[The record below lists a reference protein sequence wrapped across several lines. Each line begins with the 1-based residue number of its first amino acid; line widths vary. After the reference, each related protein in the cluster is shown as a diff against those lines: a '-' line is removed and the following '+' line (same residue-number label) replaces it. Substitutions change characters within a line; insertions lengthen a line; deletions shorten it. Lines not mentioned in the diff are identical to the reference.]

1 MSMIF
6 SNKRWERVEKEF
18 PFGKVEGIV
27 MGEEGRGRKEVF
39 IPSKYFVLQGENL
52 GLGVGQTK
60 TGKPRINLDETS
72 GTYLMI
78 GTYRGYTR
86 RGDGF
91 IDFTRPE
98 ALEFLT
104 VAYGADGGA
113 GRIGRWYDY
122 LIKINDFTKDT
133 MIRLHY
139 SGGGESSIILV
150 TVNQIH
156 IFDNIKSLQIWLDSG
171 NTTTADLSS
180 IDWVN
185 KKFDYTKLITYKEA

>member
-18 PFGKVEGIV
+18 SFGKVEGIV

-39 IPSKYFVLQGENL
+39 VPSKYYILQGENL

-72 GTYLMI
+72 GTYIMI

-113 GRIGRWYDY
+113 GMIGRWYDY

-180 IDWVN
+180 IDWKN
-185 KKFDYTKLITYKEA
+185 RKFDYTKLITYKEA

>member
-18 PFGKVEGIV
+18 SFGKVEGIV

-39 IPSKYFVLQGENL
+39 VPSKYYILQGENL

-113 GRIGRWYDY
+113 GMIGRWYDY

>member
-39 IPSKYFVLQGENL
+39 VPSKYYILQGENL

>member
-18 PFGKVEGIV
+18 SFGKVEGIV

>member
-1 MSMIF
+1 MIF

-18 PFGKVEGIV
+18 SFGKVEGIV

-39 IPSKYFVLQGENL
+39 VPSKYYILQGENL

-113 GRIGRWYDY
+113 GMIGRWYDY

>member
-1 MSMIF
+1 MIF

-39 IPSKYFVLQGENL
+39 VPSKYYILQGENL

-133 MIRLHY
+133 MIRVHY

-156 IFDNIKSLQIWLDSG
+156 MFDNIKSLQIWLDSG

>member
-1 MSMIF
+1 
-6 SNKRWERVEKEF
+6 
-18 PFGKVEGIV
+18 

-39 IPSKYFVLQGENL
+39 VPSKYYILQGENL
-52 GLGVGQTK
+52 GLGVEKTQT
-60 TGKPRINLDETS
+60 GRNRITLDETS

-180 IDWVN
+180 IDWKN
-185 KKFDYTKLITYKEA
+185 RKFDYNKLTTYKEV

>member
-1 MSMIF
+1 MSIIF
-6 SNKRWERVEKEF
+6 SNKRWGRIEKNF
-18 PFGKVEGIV
+18 SFGKIEGIV

-39 IPSKYFVLQGENL
+39 VPSKYYILQGENL

-180 IDWVN
+180 IDWKN
-185 KKFDYTKLITYKEA
+185 RKFDYNKLTTYKEV

>member
-18 PFGKVEGIV
+18 SFGKVEGIV

-86 RGDGF
+86 RGDGY
-91 IDFTRPE
+91 IDFTRPD
-98 ALEFLT
+98 ALEFLA

-122 LIKINDFTKDT
+122 LIKVTDFTKDT
-133 MIRLHY
+133 MIRVHY

-156 IFDNIKSLQIWLDSG
+156 IFDNIQSFQIWLDSG

-180 IDWVN
+180 IDWKN
-185 KKFDYTKLITYKEA
+185 RKFDYNKLTTYKGE

>member
-1 MSMIF
+1 MF
-6 SNKRWERVEKEF
+6 V
-18 PFGKVEGIV
+18 
-27 MGEEGRGRKEVF
+27 
-39 IPSKYFVLQGENL
+39 PSKYYILQGENL

-86 RGDGF
+86 RGDGY

-113 GRIGRWYDY
+113 GRIGKWHDY
-122 LIKINDFTKDT
+122 LLKVKDFTKDT
-133 MIRLHY
+133 LIRVHY
-139 SGGGESSIILV
+139 SGGGESGIILV
-150 TVNQIH
+150 TANQIH
-156 IFDNIKSLQIWLDSG
+156 MFDNIQSFQMWLDSG
-171 NTTTADLSS
+171 NNTTADLSS
-180 IDWVN
+180 IDWKN
-185 KKFDYTKLITYKEA
+185 RKFDYNKLTTYKEV

>member
-1 MSMIF
+1 MSTIL

-18 PFGKVEGIV
+18 SFGKVEGIV

-39 IPSKYFVLQGENL
+39 LPSKYFILQGENL

-150 TVNQIH
+150 TANQIH
-156 IFDNIKSLQIWLDSG
+156 MFDNIKSLQIWLDSG
-171 NTTTADLSS
+171 NDTTADLSS

>member
-1 MSMIF
+1 MSIIF

-18 PFGKVEGIV
+18 SFGKIEGIIL
-27 MGEEGRGRKEVF
+27 GEEGRGRKEVF
-39 IPSKYFVLQGENL
+39 VPSKYYILQGENL

-86 RGDGF
+86 RGDGY

-113 GRIGRWYDY
+113 GMIGRWHDY
-122 LIKINDFTKDT
+122 LIKIKDFTRDI
-133 MIRLHY
+133 MIRVHY
-139 SGGGESSIILV
+139 SGRGESGIILV
-150 TVNQIH
+150 TANQIYM
-156 IFDNIKSLQIWLDSG
+156 FENIKEFRTWLDKG
-171 NTTTADLSS
+171 NKTTADLSS

-185 KKFDYTKLITYKEA
+185 KKFDYNKLTTYKEV

>member
-1 MSMIF
+1 MSTIL

-18 PFGKVEGIV
+18 SFGKVEGIV

-39 IPSKYFVLQGENL
+39 VPSKYYILQGENL

-113 GRIGRWYDY
+113 GMIGRWYDY

-150 TVNQIH
+150 TANQIH
-156 IFDNIKSLQIWLDSG
+156 MFDNIKSLQIWLDSG
-171 NTTTADLSS
+171 NDTTADLSS

>member
-1 MSMIF
+1 MSTIL

-18 PFGKVEGIV
+18 SFGKVEGIV

-39 IPSKYFVLQGENL
+39 LPSKYFILQGENL

-133 MIRLHY
+133 MIRVHY

-150 TVNQIH
+150 TANQIH
-156 IFDNIKSLQIWLDSG
+156 MFDNIKSLQIWLDSG
-171 NTTTADLSS
+171 NDTTADLSS

>member
-18 PFGKVEGIV
+18 SFGKVEGIV

-39 IPSKYFVLQGENL
+39 VPSKYYILQGENL

-86 RGDGF
+86 RGDGY

-113 GRIGRWYDY
+113 GMIGRWYDY